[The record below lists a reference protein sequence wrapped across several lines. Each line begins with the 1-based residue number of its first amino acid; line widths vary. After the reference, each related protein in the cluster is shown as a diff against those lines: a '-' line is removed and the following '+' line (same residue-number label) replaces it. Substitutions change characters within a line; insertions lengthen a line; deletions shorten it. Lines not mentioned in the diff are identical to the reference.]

1 MKIIPIASLLALLF
15 AAAGPL
21 LAQAPGVEQG
31 VPVLDGSIP
40 LEVSLMS
47 KPTVVDWN
55 NDGNKDL
62 VVGQYTDGNV
72 WLFINKGTD
81 AEPVFN
87 GGSLIES
94 NGTPITTTFG

>member
-1 MKIIPIASLLALLF
+1 MKSVCLLSVCLAFLLF
-15 AAAGPL
+15 AGDLKAD
-21 LAQAPGVEQG
+21 APDLKKGVKLEG
-31 VPVLDGSIP
+31 GGSPI
-40 LEVSLMS
+40 SLTTPY
-47 KPTVVDWN
+47 PTVVDWN

-94 NGTPITTTFG
+94 NGTPITTTSG